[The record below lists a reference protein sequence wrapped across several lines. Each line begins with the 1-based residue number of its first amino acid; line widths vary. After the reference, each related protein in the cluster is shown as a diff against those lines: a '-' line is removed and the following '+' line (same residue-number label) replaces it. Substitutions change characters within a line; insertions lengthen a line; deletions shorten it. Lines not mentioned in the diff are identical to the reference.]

1 VTHFPLLDLEAG
13 PIAAGGGCVARADD
27 GRVVF
32 VRHCLPGERV
42 RAVVTEESK
51 SYLRADA
58 LEIIQASPDRVSPPC
73 AYSGPGRCGGC
84 DWQHVAIAAQRR
96 LKGDLVAEQLRRLA
110 GIERVVEVEE
120 VAGAPDGLGWRTRV
134 RFGIDDAGRI
144 GLHRHRSHE
153 LELVD
158 HCLIASA
165 AVEAIGV
172 ENHQWPDVDDLEVFA
187 SDASGE
193 SVLSLTTRS
202 RRPLQLPSVDSGLV
216 VNGRV
221 ARRPERLAFRVL
233 QRHYEVSAG
242 VFWQVHPGAANALA
256 RAVLNGLDARPGDR
270 VADLFAGA
278 GLFAGLVG
286 DVVGPTGSVLAVERD
301 RWACADATRN
311 TVDQPHVEVLRAAV
325 TSALVSERLGGV
337 DLLVLDPSR
346 EGAGRP
352 VMSSLVALSPGP
364 RRIVYVACDP
374 ASFARDL
381 RVVLDAGWALH
392 SLRAF
397 DLFPMTEHVE
407 TVAVVEP
414 PQVRA
419 TNAL

>member
-1 VTHFPLLDLEAG
+1 MTDNAPSAAHRQESHASRLSDRLTQVELTWYEKRIENWIRFGDYVEEKILDRRRRTLGFRSGTVFA
-13 PIAAGGGCVARADD
+13 
-27 GRVVF
+27 F
-32 VRHCLPGERV
+32 VRWSANDFGTVSSRIDIV
-42 RAVVTEESK
+42 RAVAARESYQTL
-51 SYLRADA
+51 SFVRPGG
-58 LEIIQASPDRVSPPC
+58 EILLHIDSWPKV
-73 AYSGPGRCGGC
+73 
-84 DWQHVAIAAQRR
+84 
-96 LKGDLVAEQLRRLA
+96 
-110 GIERVVEVEE
+110 ERVLQ
-120 VAGAPDGLGWRTRV
+120 A
-134 RFGIDDAGRI
+134 ID
-144 GLHRHRSHE
+144 
-153 LELVD
+153 
-158 HCLIASA
+158 